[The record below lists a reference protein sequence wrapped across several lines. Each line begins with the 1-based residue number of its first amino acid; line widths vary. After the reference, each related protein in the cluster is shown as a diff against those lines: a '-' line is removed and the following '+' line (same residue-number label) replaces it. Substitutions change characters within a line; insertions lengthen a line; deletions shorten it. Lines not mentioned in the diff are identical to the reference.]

1 MINKS
6 RIKFIKSLQLK
17 KFRQAEGLFV
27 AEGQKLVQELL
38 ASHWQIESLYYT
50 TDHAQL
56 GLPNAELCSM
66 ADMARMSGL
75 KKAPGI
81 LAVVQ
86 QNVLPNFEQRGMLFA
101 LDGIRDPGNLGTL
114 IRCADW
120 FGMKQLIC
128 STDTVD
134 LYNPKVV
141 QATMGSLWRVDVH
154 YVELKDYLTKGHKST
169 YGLDMSGSS
178 IYAEKIEDG
187 GIIVLG
193 NESLGIREELRSC
206 IQHFISIPGS
216 GNAESLNASISGA
229 IVMSELHRRASE
241 KA

>member
-1 MINKS
+1 MVNKS

-38 ASHWQIESLYYT
+38 ASSWRIESLYYT
-50 TDHAQL
+50 AEHAHL
-56 GLPNAELCSM
+56 ELPDAEVCSS

-75 KKAPGI
+75 KQAPGI
-81 LAVVQ
+81 LAVVEQ
-86 QNVLPNFEQRGMLFA
+86 RVLPEFEPRGTLFA

-120 FGMKQLIC
+120 FGMNQLIC
-128 STDTVD
+128 SSDTVD

-141 QATMGSLWRVDVH
+141 QATMGSIWRVDVH
-154 YVELKDYLTKGHKST
+154 YVELKDYLSGSQKPI

-178 IYAEKIEDG
+178 IYEENIEN

-193 NESLGIREELRSC
+193 NESQGIREDLRSS

-216 GNAESLNASISGA
+216 GSAESLNASISGA
-229 IVMSELHRRASE
+229 IVMSELHRRASG